1 MLQKRSDGFH
11 DIESIFY
18 PVPIH
23 DALEL
28 IKKDGDE
35 ETTLTLT
42 NYGLPVNGAISD
54 NLCVKAWYLLKE
66 GFPDLPFVKIHLLK
80 NIPMGSG
87 LGGGSADGAFMLQ
100 LLNDKF
106 HLNLS
111 TEQLT
116 GYALQLGSDCPFF
129 IVNQPCYATG
139 RGENMEPI
147 SLNLSGHQL
156 VLENPGIH
164 IDTGNAFSQLDLN
177 TAQNK
182 PGHLKRVIQQPIADW
197 KENLNNDFE
206 IPVFRQYPQ
215 IKVIKE
221 KFYAE
226 GALYAAMSG
235 SGSTVY
241 GLFKKSVGVKPAIG
255 RTIVNF

>member
-11 DIESIFY
+11 NIETIFY
-18 PVPIH
+18 PVPVH

-28 IKKDGDE
+28 IKMDGDE
-35 ETTLTLT
+35 ETTPNLT
-42 NYGLPVNGAISD
+42 NYGLPVSGAISD
-54 NLCVKAWYLLKE
+54 NLCVKAWQLLKKD
-66 GFPDLPFVKIHLLK
+66 FPDLPVVKIHLLK
-80 NIPMGSG
+80 NIPMGAG

-111 TEQLT
+111 TDQLT

-129 IVNQPCYATG
+129 MVNQPSYATG
-139 RGENMEPI
+139 RGENLEPI
-147 SLNLSGHQL
+147 SLSLSGYQL
-156 VLENPGIH
+156 VIENPCIH
-164 IDTGNAFSQLDLN
+164 IDTGKAFSQLDLN

-182 PGHLKRVIQQPIADW
+182 HSHLKQVIQRPVSEW

-206 IPVFRQYPQ
+206 IPVFQQYPQ
-215 IKVIKE
+215 IKAIKE

-241 GLFKKSVGVKPAIG
+241 GLFKKSVAMKPVIG
-255 RTIVNF
+255 RVLVNF